1 MTILQVVHKYLH
13 NPRVFTIH
21 GVIADIFL
29 QIVLQLCTPLYYLR
43 ISKTNKTT
51 IMLIDVISK
60 ELGLQADKVRNTVEL
75 LESGATVPFIARY
88 RKEATGSMDEV
99 AIGNI
104 KDMHERLKA
113 LVQRKETIIVTI
125 EEQGKLTPELKKRI
139 DACFDS
145 VELEDIYLPYKP
157 KRRTRATM
165 ARERGLEPLADIII
179 QQQCNDVKGRARSF
193 VCSDVPTANDA
204 IAGACD
210 IIAERVSED
219 EGARNA
225 VRRLFSRRGILV
237 SKVVKGKEGDGIKY
251 SDYYEWQE
259 NISRISSHRLLAIMR
274 GEDEGFLRVSIT
286 ADTDEAVEQLNRR
299 FVKRFSSTREYMEL
313 AIADGYKRLLAPSIQ
328 TETRNAAKE
337 KADDEAIA
345 VFAENLR
352 QLLMSSPLGQ
362 KRVLAI
368 DPGFRTG
375 CKVVVLDSQGN
386 LVRHTVIYPHPPQN
400 DREGAAHIITS
411 LAKDYAI
418 EAFAI
423 GNGTAGRETEDFV
436 RTLGL
441 AADIFPVN
449 EDGASVYSASAV
461 AREEF
466 PDEDV
471 TVRGAVSIG
480 RRLIDPLSELV
491 KIEPRSIGVGQ
502 YQHSV
507 DQGKLKERL
516 DVVVESCVNKVGVN
530 LNTATKQILTH
541 ISGLGPSLAENIVK
555 YRAAN
560 GDFRTRKELLKVPRL
575 GNKAFEQAAGFLRV
589 IGGDEPLDNTA
600 VHPESYDIVARMA
613 KDSGV
618 SLGEFIANAEL
629 RKKVHLP
636 NYVTGSVGMPTLTDI
651 MDSLNKR
658 GLDPRE
664 QAKAFSF
671 DPNVHGIEDLRVG
684 MVLPGLVSNITAF
697 GAFVNIGV
705 HQDGLVHISQ
715 LADRYVSS
723 PGDVVKLGQQ
733 VMVKVVEVDLKRRR
747 ISLSMRGV

>member
-1 MTILQVVHKYLH
+1 ML
-13 NPRVFTIH
+13 
-21 GVIADIFL
+21 
-29 QIVLQLCTPLYYLR
+29 
-43 ISKTNKTT
+43 TN
-51 IMLIDVISK
+51 IISK
-60 ELGLQADKVRNTVEL
+60 ELGFAAQKVKNVIEL
-75 LESGATVPFIARY
+75 LDGGATIPFIARY

-104 KDMHERLKA
+104 KDLYEKLKA
-113 LVQRKETIIVTI
+113 ILQRKETIIASI
-125 EEQGKLTPELKKRI
+125 EEQGKLTPELKQRI
-139 DACFDS
+139 DNCFDA
-145 VELEDIYLPYKP
+145 VELEDIYLPYRP
-157 KRRTRATM
+157 KRRTRATI
-165 ARERGLEPLADIII
+165 AKERGLEPLADIIWN
-179 QQQCNDVKGRARSF
+179 QQHNDVKGKARSF
-193 VCSDVPTANDA
+193 ICTDVPTVDDA

-219 EGARNA
+219 EKARA
-225 VRRLFSRRGILV
+225 TVRRLFARNGVLV

-259 NISRISSHRLLAIMR
+259 SVARISSHRMLAILR
-274 GEDEGFLRVSIT
+274 GEDEGFLRMSIT
-286 ADTDEAVEQLNRR
+286 IDGEEATDRLCRL
-299 FVKRFSSTREYMEL
+299 FVKRFSPSREYME
-313 AIADGYKRLLAPSIQ
+313 AAVADGYKRLLAPSIEN
-328 TETRNAAKE
+328 ETRGNAKQR
-337 KADDEAIA
+337 ADDEAIA

-400 DREGAAHIITS
+400 DREDAARIITS
-411 LAKDYAI
+411 LVKDYAI

-436 RTLGL
+436 RSLGL
-441 AADIFPVN
+441 DADIFSVN
-449 EDGASVYSASAV
+449 EDGASVYSASPV

-507 DQGKLKERL
+507 DQGKLKQRL

-530 LNTATKQILTH
+530 VNTATKQILTH
-541 ISGLGPSLAENIVK
+541 ISGLGPVLAENIVK

-560 GDFRTRKELLKVPRL
+560 GDFRTRKELLNVPRL

-589 IGGDEPLDNTA
+589 VGGDNPLDSTA
-600 VHPESYDIVARMA
+600 VHPESYNIVIKMA
-613 KDSGV
+613 KDCGV
-618 SLGEFIANAEL
+618 SLEQFIADGEL
-629 RKKVHLP
+629 RKKVELQR
-636 NYVTGSVGMPTLTDI
+636 YVTDKVGLPTLTDI
-651 MDSLNKR
+651 MDALNKR

-664 QAKAFSF
+664 QAKVFSF
-671 DPNVHGIEDLRVG
+671 DPNVHEIEDLHVG

-715 LADRYVSS
+715 LADKFVSS

-733 VMVKVVEVDLKRRR
+733 VMVRVVEVDLKRRR
-747 ISLSMRGV
+747 ISLSMKSL

>member
-1 MTILQVVHKYLH
+1 
-13 NPRVFTIH
+13 
-21 GVIADIFL
+21 
-29 QIVLQLCTPLYYLR
+29 
-43 ISKTNKTT
+43 
-51 IMLIDVISK
+51 MLINIISK
-60 ELGLQADKVRNTVEL
+60 ELGLNAAKVRNAVEL
-75 LESGATVPFIARY
+75 LEGGATVPFIARY

-104 KDMHERLKA
+104 KEMHEKLKA
-113 LVQRKETIIVTI
+113 IVQRKETIIATI
-125 EEQGKLTPELKKRI
+125 EELGKLTPELKKRI
-139 DACFDS
+139 DNCFDA

-165 ARERGLEPLADIII
+165 AKERGLEPLADLIMM
-179 QQQCNDVKGRARSF
+179 QQNADIRGRAQGF
-193 VCSDVPTANDA
+193 VCGEVPTPDDA

-225 VRRLFSRRGILV
+225 IRRLFAHHGVLA
-237 SKVVKGKEGDGIKY
+237 SKVVKGKEADGVKY
-251 SDYYEWQE
+251 ADYYEWQE
-259 NISRISSHRLLAIMR
+259 NVARISSHRLLAIMR
-274 GEDEGFLRVSIT
+274 GEEEGFLRMSIGVD
-286 ADTDEAVEQLNRR
+286 ADEAVEMLNRR
-299 FVKRFSSTREYMEL
+299 FVKRPSTSRPFIE
-313 AIADGYKRLLAPSIQ
+313 AAVADGYKRLLAPSIEN
-328 TETRNAAKE
+328 ETRGNAKQR
-337 KADDEAIA
+337 ADDEAIA

-362 KRVLAI
+362 KRVIAI

-386 LVRHTVIYPHPPQN
+386 LIRHTVIYPHPPQN
-400 DREGAAHIITS
+400 DRDTAARIITS
-411 LAKDYAI
+411 LVNDYAI

-436 RTLGL
+436 RKLGL
-441 AADIFPVN
+441 SPEIFSVN

-600 VHPESYDIVARMA
+600 VHPESYCIVVKMA
-613 KDSGV
+613 KDLGV
-618 SLGEFIANAEL
+618 SLKEFIDNAEL
-629 RKKVHLP
+629 RKKVVLS
-636 NYVTGSVGMPTLTDI
+636 NYVTDKVGMPTLNDI
-651 MDSLNKR
+651 MDALNKR

-671 DPNVHGIEDLRVG
+671 DPNVHEIEDLHAG

-715 LADRYVSS
+715 LADKFVSS

-733 VMVKVVEVDLKRRR
+733 VMVRVTEVDLKRKR
-747 ISLSMRGV
+747 ISLSMRGL

>member
-1 MTILQVVHKYLH
+1 
-13 NPRVFTIH
+13 
-21 GVIADIFL
+21 
-29 QIVLQLCTPLYYLR
+29 
-43 ISKTNKTT
+43 
-51 IMLIDVISK
+51 MLVNIISK
-60 ELGLQADKVRNTVEL
+60 ELGLAVDKVKNTIEL
-75 LESGATVPFIARY
+75 LEGGATVPFVARY

-104 KDMHERLKA
+104 KEMHEKLKA
-113 LVQRKETIIVTI
+113 IVQRKDTIIATI
-125 EEQGKLTPELKKRI
+125 EEQGKMTPELKERI
-139 DACFDS
+139 ENCFDA

-157 KRRTRATM
+157 KRRTRATI
-165 ARERGLEPLADIII
+165 ARERGLEPLADLIML
-179 QQQCNDVKGRARSF
+179 QQNADIRARAQSF
-193 VCSDVPTANDA
+193 VCADVPAVDDA

-225 VRRLFSRRGILV
+225 MRRLFARHGVLA
-237 SKVVKGKEGDGIKY
+237 SKVVKGKEADGIKY

-259 NISRISSHRLLAIMR
+259 SVARISSHRLLAIMR
-274 GEDEGFLRVSIT
+274 GEEEGFLRMSIGV
-286 ADTDEAVEQLNRR
+286 DSDEALEQLNRR
-299 FVKRFSSTREYMEL
+299 FVKRPSTSRTYIE
-313 AIADGYKRLLAPSIQ
+313 AAVADGFKRLLAPSIEN
-328 TETRNAAKE
+328 ETRSNSKHR
-337 KADDEAIA
+337 ADEEAIA

-362 KRVLAI
+362 KRVIAI

-400 DREGAAHIITS
+400 DREGAARIITS
-411 LAKDYAI
+411 LAKDYAT

-436 RTLGL
+436 RSLGL
-441 AADIFPVN
+441 AADVFSVN
-449 EDGASVYSASAV
+449 EDGASVYSASPV

-466 PDEDV
+466 PNEDV

-507 DQGKLKERL
+507 DQTRLKERL

-589 IGGDEPLDNTA
+589 VGGDEPLDNTA
-600 VHPESYDIVARMA
+600 VHPESYGIVMRMA
-613 KDSGV
+613 KDVNV
-618 SLGEFIANAEL
+618 SLEEFISSPEL
-629 RKKVHLP
+629 RKKVVLS
-636 NYVTGSVGMPTLTDI
+636 NYITDKVGMPTLTDI
-651 MDSLNKR
+651 MDALNKR

-671 DPNVHGIEDLRVG
+671 DPNVHEIEDLRVG
-684 MVLPGLVSNITAF
+684 MLLPGLVSNITAF

-715 LADRYVSS
+715 LADKFVSS
-723 PGDVVKLGQQ
+723 PNDVVKLGQQ

-747 ISLSMRGV
+747 ISLSMRGL

>member
-1 MTILQVVHKYLH
+1 MLT
-13 NPRVFTIH
+13 
-21 GVIADIFL
+21 DI
-29 QIVLQLCTPLYYLR
+29 
-43 ISKTNKTT
+43 
-51 IMLIDVISK
+51 ISK
-60 ELGLQADKVRNTVEL
+60 ELGFAPVKAKNVLEL
-75 LESGATVPFIARY
+75 LDGGATIPFIARY

-99 AIGNI
+99 AVGNI
-104 KDMHERLKA
+104 KELYEKLKA
-113 LVQRKETIIVTI
+113 IVQRKETIVATI
-125 EEQGKLTPELKKRI
+125 EEQGKLTAELERRI
-139 DACFDS
+139 ANCFDA

-157 KRRTRATM
+157 KRRTRATI
-165 ARERGLEPLADIII
+165 AKERGLEPLADAIWF
-179 QQQCNDVKGRARSF
+179 QQVNDVKGRARVF
-193 VCSDVPTANDA
+193 INKEVPTVDDA

-219 EGARNA
+219 EKARNT
-225 VRRLFSRRGILV
+225 VRRLFARDGVLV

-251 SDYYEWQE
+251 SDYYDWQE
-259 NISRISSHRLLAIMR
+259 KISRISSHRLLAIMR
-274 GEDEGFLRVSIT
+274 GEDEGFLRMSIT
-286 ADTDEAVEQLNRR
+286 VDGEEAAGQLCRQ
-299 FVKRFSSTREYMEL
+299 FIKRFSPSREYMEV
-313 AIADGYKRLLAPSIQ
+313 AVADGYKRLLAPSIEN
-328 TETRNAAKE
+328 ETRGNAKQR
-337 KADDEAIA
+337 ADDEAIS

-400 DREGAAHIITS
+400 DRDSAARIISS
-411 LAKDYAI
+411 LVKDHAI

-436 RTLGL
+436 RSLGL
-441 AADIFPVN
+441 SADIFSVN
-449 EDGASVYSASAV
+449 EDGASVYSASPV

-466 PDEDV
+466 PNEDV

-530 LNTATKQILTH
+530 VNTATKQILTH
-541 ISGLGPSLAENIVK
+541 ISGLGPALAENIVK

-560 GDFRTRKELLKVPRL
+560 GDFRTRKELLNVPRL

-589 IGGDEPLDNTA
+589 VGGDNPLDSTA
-600 VHPESYDIVARMA
+600 VHPESYGIVTKMA
-613 KDSGV
+613 KDAGV
-618 SLGEFIANAEL
+618 SLEQFIVDSEL
-629 RKKVHLP
+629 RKKVELSK
-636 NYVTGSVGMPTLTDI
+636 YITDKVGMPTLTDI
-651 MDSLNKR
+651 MDALNKR

-664 QAKAFSF
+664 QAKVFAF
-671 DPNVHGIEDLRVG
+671 DPNVHEIEDLHVG

-715 LADRYVSS
+715 LADKFVSS

-733 VMVKVVEVDLKRRR
+733 VMVRVVEVDLKRRR
-747 ISLSMRGV
+747 ISLSMRGL

>member
-1 MTILQVVHKYLH
+1 
-13 NPRVFTIH
+13 
-21 GVIADIFL
+21 
-29 QIVLQLCTPLYYLR
+29 
-43 ISKTNKTT
+43 
-51 IMLIDVISK
+51 MLIDIIAK
-60 ELGLQADKVRNTVEL
+60 ETGLAADKVRNTVEL
-75 LESGATVPFIARY
+75 LEGGATVPFIARY

-113 LVQRKETIIVTI
+113 IVQRKDTVIATI

-139 DACFDS
+139 ENCFDA

-165 ARERGLEPLADIII
+165 AKERGLEPLADLILL
-179 QQQCNDVKGRARSF
+179 QQNVDLKGRARGF
-193 VCSDVPTANDA
+193 VCADVPTADDA
-204 IAGACD
+204 LAGACD

-225 VRRLFSRRGILV
+225 MRRLFARRGVLV
-237 SKVVKGKEGDGIKY
+237 SKVVKGKEADGIKY
-251 SDYYEWQE
+251 ADYYEWQE

-274 GEDEGFLRVSIT
+274 GEDEGFLRMSICVD
-286 ADTDEAVEQLNRR
+286 ADEAVEMLNRR
-299 FVKRFSSTREYMEL
+299 FVKRPSSSRAFIE
-313 AIADGYKRLLAPSIQ
+313 AAVADGFKRLLDPSMEN
-328 TETRNAAKE
+328 ETRGNAKQR
-337 KADDEAIA
+337 ADDEAIA

-386 LVRHTVIYPHPPQN
+386 LVHHTVIYPHPPQN
-400 DREGAAHIITS
+400 DRDAAARIITS
-411 LAKDYAI
+411 LVNDYAI

-436 RTLGL
+436 RRLGL
-441 AADIFPVN
+441 GADIFPVN

-507 DQGKLKERL
+507 DQTKLKERL

-530 LNTATKQILTH
+530 VNTATKQILTH
-541 ISGLGPSLAENIVK
+541 ISGLGPVLADNIVK

-560 GDFRTRKELLKVPRL
+560 GDFRTRKELLNVPRL

-589 IGGDEPLDNTA
+589 VGGDNPLDSTA
-600 VHPESYDIVARMA
+600 VHPESYNIVIRMA
-613 KDSGV
+613 KDCGV
-618 SLGEFIANAEL
+618 SLEQFIADGEL
-629 RKKVHLP
+629 RKKVELRR
-636 NYVTGSVGMPTLTDI
+636 YVTDKVGMPTLTDI
-651 MDSLNKR
+651 MDALNKR

-671 DPNVHGIEDLRVG
+671 DPNVHEIEDLHVG

-715 LADRYVSS
+715 LADKFVSS

-733 VMVKVVEVDLKRRR
+733 VMVRVVDVDLKRRR
-747 ISLSMRGV
+747 ISLSMKSI

>member
-1 MTILQVVHKYLH
+1 MLVNI
-13 NPRVFTIH
+13 
-21 GVIADIFL
+21 IA
-29 QIVLQLCTPLYYLR
+29 
-43 ISKTNKTT
+43 
-51 IMLIDVISK
+51 K
-60 ELGLQADKVRNTVEL
+60 ELGLAHDKVKNVVEL
-75 LESGATVPFIARY
+75 LKGGATVPFISRY

-99 AIGNI
+99 TVGNI
-104 KDMHERLKA
+104 KDMHEKLNV
-113 LVQRKETIIVTI
+113 LMQRKETILSTI
-125 EEQGKLTPELKKRI
+125 EELGKLTPELKKRI
-139 DACFDS
+139 DGCFDA

-165 ARERGLEPLADIII
+165 AKERGLEPLADIIFM
-179 QQQCNDVKGRARSF
+179 QQTGDVKGRARTF
-193 VCSDVPTANDA
+193 INADVHTVDDA

-219 EGARNA
+219 EGARAA
-225 VRRLFSRRGILV
+225 VRRLFSRSGILS

-251 SDYYEWQE
+251 SDYYDWQE
-259 NISRISSHRLLAIMR
+259 KVARISSHRMLAIMR
-274 GEDEGFLRVSIT
+274 GEEEGFLRMSIDI
-286 ADTDEAVEQLNRR
+286 DTGEALELLNRR
-299 FVKRFSSTREYMEL
+299 FVKRFSPSREYMES
-313 AIADGYKRLLAPSIQ
+313 AIADGYKRLLAPSIEN
-328 TETRNAAKE
+328 ETRSVAKQR
-337 KADDEAIA
+337 ADDEAIA

-386 LVRHTVIYPHPPQN
+386 LVCHSVIYPHPPQN
-400 DREGAAHIITS
+400 DREGAREIISS
-411 LAKDYAI
+411 LVNKYGI

-423 GNGTAGRETEDFV
+423 GNGTAGRETEDFIRNAGYGIDV
-436 RTLGL
+436 F
-441 AADIFPVN
+441 AVN

-466 PDEDV
+466 PNEDV

-507 DQGKLKERL
+507 DQNKLKERL

-555 YRAAN
+555 YRASA
-560 GDFRTRKELLKVPRL
+560 GDFRTRKDLLKVPRL

-589 IGGDEPLDNTA
+589 VNGDEPLDNTA
-600 VHPESYDIVARMA
+600 VHPESYNIVVRMA

-618 SLGEFIANAEL
+618 SLKEFINDAEL
-629 RKKVHLP
+629 RKKVHLA
-636 NYVTGSVGMPTLTDI
+636 NYVTDKVGMPTLTDI
-651 MDSLNKR
+651 MDALNKR

-664 QAKAFSF
+664 QAKVFSF
-671 DPNVHGIEDLRVG
+671 DPNVHEMEDLREG
-684 MVLPGLVSNITAF
+684 MLLPGLVTNITAF

-715 LADRYVSS
+715 LADKFVSS

-733 VMVKVVEVDLKRRR
+733 VMVRVVEVDLKRRR
-747 ISLSMRGV
+747 IGLSMKGV

>member
-1 MTILQVVHKYLH
+1 MLT
-13 NPRVFTIH
+13 
-21 GVIADIFL
+21 DI
-29 QIVLQLCTPLYYLR
+29 
-43 ISKTNKTT
+43 
-51 IMLIDVISK
+51 ISK
-60 ELGLQADKVRNTVEL
+60 ELGFAPVKVKNVLEL
-75 LESGATVPFIARY
+75 LDGGATIPFIARY

-99 AIGNI
+99 AVGNI
-104 KDMHERLKA
+104 KELYEKLKA
-113 LVQRKETIIVTI
+113 IVQRKETIVATI
-125 EEQGKLTPELKKRI
+125 EEQGKLTAELERRI
-139 DACFDS
+139 ANCFDA

-157 KRRTRATM
+157 KRRTRATI
-165 ARERGLEPLADIII
+165 AKERGLEPLADAIWF
-179 QQQCNDVKGRARSF
+179 QQVNDVKGRARVF
-193 VCSDVPTANDA
+193 INKEVPTVDDA

-219 EGARNA
+219 EKARNT
-225 VRRLFSRRGILV
+225 VRRLFARDGVLV

-251 SDYYEWQE
+251 SDYYDWQE
-259 NISRISSHRLLAIMR
+259 KISRISSHRLLAIMR
-274 GEDEGFLRVSIT
+274 GEDEGFLRMSIT
-286 ADTDEAVEQLNRR
+286 VDGEEAAGQLCRQ
-299 FVKRFSSTREYMEL
+299 FIKRFSPSREYMEV
-313 AIADGYKRLLAPSIQ
+313 AVADGYKRLLAPSIEN
-328 TETRNAAKE
+328 ETRGNAKQR
-337 KADDEAIA
+337 ADDEAIS

-400 DREGAAHIITS
+400 DRDSAARIISS
-411 LAKDYAI
+411 LVKDHAI

-436 RTLGL
+436 RSLGL
-441 AADIFPVN
+441 SADIFSVN
-449 EDGASVYSASAV
+449 EDGASVYSASPV

-466 PDEDV
+466 PNEDV

-530 LNTATKQILTH
+530 VNTATKQILTH
-541 ISGLGPSLAENIVK
+541 ISGLGPALAENIVK

-560 GDFRTRKELLKVPRL
+560 GDFRTRKELLNVPRL

-589 IGGDEPLDNTA
+589 VGGDNPLDSTA
-600 VHPESYDIVARMA
+600 VHPESYGIVTKMA
-613 KDSGV
+613 KDAGV
-618 SLGEFIANAEL
+618 SLEQFIVDSEL
-629 RKKVHLP
+629 RKKVELSK
-636 NYVTGSVGMPTLTDI
+636 YITDKVGMPTLTDI
-651 MDSLNKR
+651 MDALNKR

-664 QAKAFSF
+664 QAKVFAF
-671 DPNVHGIEDLRVG
+671 DPNVHEIEDLHVG

-715 LADRYVSS
+715 LADKFVSS

-733 VMVKVVEVDLKRRR
+733 VMVRVVEVDLKRKR
-747 ISLSMRGV
+747 ISLSMRGL

>member
-1 MTILQVVHKYLH
+1 MT
-13 NPRVFTIH
+13 
-21 GVIADIFL
+21 
-29 QIVLQLCTPLYYLR
+29 
-43 ISKTNKTT
+43 
-51 IMLIDVISK
+51 LIDIIAK
-60 ELGLQADKVRNTVEL
+60 EFGLAPGKVKNTVEL
-75 LESGATVPFIARY
+75 LEGGATVPFISRY
-88 RKEATGSMDEV
+88 RKEATGSLDEV
-99 AIGNI
+99 AVGGI
-104 KDMHERLKA
+104 KEMHAKLVA
-113 LVQRKETIIVTI
+113 LMQRKETVLATI
-125 EEQGKLTPELKKRI
+125 EELGKLTPELKGRI
-139 DACFDS
+139 DACFDP
-145 VELEDIYLPYKP
+145 VELEDIYMPYRP

-165 ARERGLEPLADIII
+165 AKERGLEPLADIIFL
-179 QQQCNDVKGRARSF
+179 QQNGDVKSVARRF
-193 VCSDVPTANDA
+193 VNKDVPTVDDA
-204 IAGACD
+204 ICGALD

-219 EGARNA
+219 EGARA
-225 VRRLFSRRGILV
+225 AIRRLYQRSGVLL

-251 SDYYEWQE
+251 SDYYEFQE
-259 NISRISSHRLLAIMR
+259 RISRISSHRLLAIMR
-274 GEDEGFLRVSIT
+274 GVEEGFLRASIVVD
-286 ADTDEAVEQLNRR
+286 ADEAVELLNRK
-299 FVKRFSSTREYMEL
+299 FVKKFSPARGYVED
-313 AIADGYKRLLAPSIQ
+313 AVADGYKRLLSPSIEN
-328 TETRNAAKE
+328 ETMGAAKQR
-337 KADDEAIA
+337 ADDEAIA

-375 CKVVVLDSQGN
+375 CKVVMLDSQGN
-386 LVRHTVIYPHPPQN
+386 LLHHTVIYPHPPQN
-400 DREGAAHIITS
+400 DNVSASATISS
-411 LAKDYAI
+411 LVSKYAV

-436 RTLGL
+436 RSLALGI
-441 AADIFPVN
+441 DIFSVN
-449 EDGASVYSASAV
+449 EDGASVYSASPV

-507 DQGKLKERL
+507 DQAKLKERL

-541 ISGLGPSLAENIVK
+541 ISGLGPALAENIVR
-555 YRAAN
+555 YRASN
-560 GDFRTRKELLKVPRL
+560 GDFSSRKELLKVPRL

-589 IGGDEPLDNTA
+589 LNGAELLDSTA
-600 VHPESYDIVARMA
+600 VHPESYPIVRAMA
-613 KDSGV
+613 ADCGV
-618 SLGEFIANAEL
+618 SLDEFITDVEL
-629 RKKVHLP
+629 RKKVVLSK
-636 NYVTGSVGMPTLTDI
+636 YVTEKTGMPTLVDI

-671 DPNVHGIEDLRVG
+671 DPNIHEMEDLHVG
-684 MVLPGLVSNITAF
+684 MVVPGIVSNITAF

-715 LADRYVSS
+715 LADKFVSS

-733 VMVKVVEVDLKRRR
+733 VMVKVIEVDLKRKR
-747 ISLSMRGV
+747 ISLSMKSL

>member
-1 MTILQVVHKYLH
+1 
-13 NPRVFTIH
+13 
-21 GVIADIFL
+21 
-29 QIVLQLCTPLYYLR
+29 
-43 ISKTNKTT
+43 
-51 IMLIDVISK
+51 MLINIISK
-60 ELGLQADKVRNTVEL
+60 ELGLAADKVKNTIEL
-75 LESGATVPFIARY
+75 LEGGATVPFVARY

-104 KDMHERLKA
+104 KEMHEKLKA
-113 LVQRKETIIVTI
+113 IVQRKETIIATI

-139 DACFDS
+139 VGCYDA

-157 KRRTRATM
+157 KRRTRATI
-165 ARERGLEPLADIII
+165 ARERGLEPLADLIML
-179 QQQCNDVKGRARSF
+179 QQNADIRGRAQSF
-193 VCSDVPTANDA
+193 VCGEVPTTDDA
-204 IAGACD
+204 ISGACD

-225 VRRLFSRRGILV
+225 MRRLFVRKGVLV
-237 SKVVKGKEGDGIKY
+237 SKVVKGKEADGIKY

-259 NISRISSHRLLAIMR
+259 NVERISSHRLLAIMR
-274 GEDEGFLRVSIT
+274 GEEEGFLRMSIGVD
-286 ADTDEAVEQLNRR
+286 AEEALELLNRR
-299 FVKRFSSTREYMEL
+299 FVKRPSSSRTYIET
-313 AIADGYKRLLAPSIQ
+313 AVADGFKRLLAPSIEN
-328 TETRNAAKE
+328 ETRSGSKQR
-337 KADDEAIA
+337 ADDEAIS

-362 KRVLAI
+362 KRVIAI

-400 DREGAAHIITS
+400 DRETASRIITS
-411 LAKDYAI
+411 LVKDYAI

-436 RTLGL
+436 RAL
-441 AADIFPVN
+441 ALTPEIFSVN
-449 EDGASVYSASAV
+449 EDGASVYSASPV

-466 PDEDV
+466 PNEDV

-507 DQGKLKERL
+507 DQTKLKERL

-575 GNKAFEQAAGFLRV
+575 GSKAFEQAAGFLRV
-589 IGGDEPLDNTA
+589 VGGDEPLDNTA
-600 VHPESYDIVARMA
+600 VHPESYSIVMRMA
-613 KDSGV
+613 KDLNV
-618 SLGEFIANAEL
+618 SLEEFISNSEL
-629 RKKVHLP
+629 RKKVVLSSYI
-636 NYVTGSVGMPTLTDI
+636 NDKVGMPTLTDI
-651 MDSLNKR
+651 MDALNKR

-671 DPNVHGIEDLRVG
+671 DPNVHEIEDLRVG
-684 MVLPGLVSNITAF
+684 MLLPGIVSNITAF

-715 LADRYVSS
+715 LADKFVSS

-747 ISLSMRGV
+747 ISLSMRGL

>member
-1 MTILQVVHKYLH
+1 
-13 NPRVFTIH
+13 
-21 GVIADIFL
+21 
-29 QIVLQLCTPLYYLR
+29 
-43 ISKTNKTT
+43 
-51 IMLIDVISK
+51 MLIDIIAK
-60 ELGLQADKVRNTVEL
+60 ETGLAADKVRNTVEL
-75 LESGATVPFIARY
+75 LEGGATVPFIARY

-113 LVQRKETIIVTI
+113 IVQRKDTVIATI

-139 DACFDS
+139 ENCFDA

-165 ARERGLEPLADIII
+165 AKERGLEPLADLILL
-179 QQQCNDVKGRARSF
+179 QQNVDLKGRARGF
-193 VCSDVPTANDA
+193 VCADVPTADDA
-204 IAGACD
+204 LAGACD

-225 VRRLFSRRGILV
+225 MRRLFARRGVLV
-237 SKVVKGKEGDGIKY
+237 SKVVKGKEADGIKY
-251 SDYYEWQE
+251 ADYYEWQE

-274 GEDEGFLRVSIT
+274 GEDEGFLRMSICVD
-286 ADTDEAVEQLNRR
+286 ADEAVEMLNRR
-299 FVKRFSSTREYMEL
+299 FVKRPSSSRAFIE
-313 AIADGYKRLLAPSIQ
+313 AAVADGFKRLLAPSMEN
-328 TETRNAAKE
+328 ETRGNAKQR
-337 KADDEAIA
+337 ADDEAIA

-386 LVRHTVIYPHPPQN
+386 LVHHTVIYPHPPQN
-400 DREGAAHIITS
+400 DRDAAARIITS
-411 LAKDYAI
+411 LVNDYAI

-436 RTLGL
+436 RRLGL
-441 AADIFPVN
+441 GADIFPVN

-507 DQGKLKERL
+507 DQTKLKERL

-530 LNTATKQILTH
+530 VNTATKQILTH
-541 ISGLGPSLAENIVK
+541 ISGLGPVLAGNIVK

-560 GDFRTRKELLKVPRL
+560 GDFRTRKELLNVPRL

-589 IGGDEPLDNTA
+589 VGGDNPLDSTA
-600 VHPESYDIVARMA
+600 VHPESYNIVIRMA
-613 KDSGV
+613 KDCGV
-618 SLGEFIANAEL
+618 SLEQFIAGGEL
-629 RKKVHLP
+629 RKKVELRR
-636 NYVTGSVGMPTLTDI
+636 YVTDKVGLPTLTDI
-651 MDSLNKR
+651 MDALNKR

-671 DPNVHGIEDLRVG
+671 DPNVHEIEDLHVG

-715 LADRYVSS
+715 LADKFVSS

-733 VMVKVVEVDLKRRR
+733 VMVRVVEVDLKRRR

>member
-1 MTILQVVHKYLH
+1 MLT
-13 NPRVFTIH
+13 
-21 GVIADIFL
+21 DI
-29 QIVLQLCTPLYYLR
+29 
-43 ISKTNKTT
+43 
-51 IMLIDVISK
+51 ISK
-60 ELGLQADKVRNTVEL
+60 ELGFAPVKVKNVLEL
-75 LESGATVPFIARY
+75 LDGGATIPFIARY

-99 AIGNI
+99 AVGNI
-104 KDMHERLKA
+104 KELYEKLKA
-113 LVQRKETIIVTI
+113 IVQRKETIVATI
-125 EEQGKLTPELKKRI
+125 EEQGKLTAELERRI
-139 DACFDS
+139 ANCFDA

-157 KRRTRATM
+157 KRRTRATI
-165 ARERGLEPLADIII
+165 AKERGLEPLADAIWL
-179 QQQCNDVKGRARSF
+179 QQINDVKGRARVF
-193 VCSDVPTANDA
+193 INKDVPTVDDA

-219 EGARNA
+219 EKARNT
-225 VRRLFSRRGILV
+225 VRHLFARDGVLV

-251 SDYYEWQE
+251 SDYYDWQE
-259 NISRISSHRLLAIMR
+259 KISRISSHRLLAIMR
-274 GEDEGFLRVSIT
+274 GEDEGFLRMSIT
-286 ADTDEAVEQLNRR
+286 VDGEEATGQLCRQ
-299 FVKRFSSTREYMEL
+299 FIKRFSPSREYMEV
-313 AIADGYKRLLAPSIQ
+313 AVSDGYKRLLAPSIEN
-328 TETRNAAKE
+328 ETRGNAKQR
-337 KADDEAIA
+337 ADDEAIS

-400 DREGAAHIITS
+400 DRDGAARIISS
-411 LAKDYAI
+411 LVKEHAI

-436 RTLGL
+436 RSLGL
-441 AADIFPVN
+441 SADIFSVN
-449 EDGASVYSASAV
+449 EDGASVYSASPV

-466 PDEDV
+466 PNEDV

-530 LNTATKQILTH
+530 VNTATKQILTH
-541 ISGLGPSLAENIVK
+541 ISGLGPALAENIVK

-560 GDFRTRKELLKVPRL
+560 GDFRTRKDLLNVPRL

-589 IGGDEPLDNTA
+589 VGGDNPLDSTA
-600 VHPESYDIVARMA
+600 VHPESYGVVVKMA
-613 KDSGV
+613 KDAGV
-618 SLGEFIANAEL
+618 SLEQFIVDSEL
-629 RKKVHLP
+629 RKKVELSK
-636 NYVTGSVGMPTLTDI
+636 YITDKVGMPTLTDI
-651 MDSLNKR
+651 MDALNKR

-664 QAKAFSF
+664 QAKVFAF
-671 DPNVHGIEDLRVG
+671 DPNVHEIEDLRVG

-715 LADRYVSS
+715 LADKFVSS
-723 PGDVVKLGQQ
+723 PGDVVRLGQQ
-733 VMVKVVEVDLKRRR
+733 VLVRVVEVDLKRRR
-747 ISLSMRGV
+747 ISLSMRGL

>member
-1 MTILQVVHKYLH
+1 
-13 NPRVFTIH
+13 
-21 GVIADIFL
+21 
-29 QIVLQLCTPLYYLR
+29 
-43 ISKTNKTT
+43 
-51 IMLIDVISK
+51 MLIDIIAK
-60 ELGLQADKVRNTVEL
+60 ETGLAADKVRNTVEL
-75 LESGATVPFIARY
+75 LEGGATVPFIARY

-113 LVQRKETIIVTI
+113 IVQRKDTVIATI

-139 DACFDS
+139 ENCFDA

-165 ARERGLEPLADIII
+165 AKERGLEPLADLILL
-179 QQQCNDVKGRARSF
+179 QQDVDLKGRARGF
-193 VCSDVPTANDA
+193 VCADVPTADDA
-204 IAGACD
+204 LAGACD

-225 VRRLFSRRGILV
+225 MRRLFARRGVLV
-237 SKVVKGKEGDGIKY
+237 SKVVKGKEADGIKY
-251 SDYYEWQE
+251 ADYYEWEE

-274 GEDEGFLRVSIT
+274 GEDEGFLRMSIGVD
-286 ADTDEAVEQLNRR
+286 ADEAVEMLNRR
-299 FVKRFSSTREYMEL
+299 FVKRPSSSRAFIE
-313 AIADGYKRLLAPSIQ
+313 AAVADGFKRLLAPSMEN
-328 TETRNAAKE
+328 ETRGNAKQR
-337 KADDEAIA
+337 ADDEAIA

-386 LVRHTVIYPHPPQN
+386 LVHHTVIYPHPPQN
-400 DREGAAHIITS
+400 DKDSAARIITS
-411 LAKDYAI
+411 LVNDYAI

-436 RTLGL
+436 RRLGL
-441 AADIFPVN
+441 GADIFPVN

-507 DQGKLKERL
+507 DQTKLKERL

-530 LNTATKQILTH
+530 LNTATKPILTH
-541 ISGLGPSLAENIVK
+541 ISGLGPALADNIVK

-560 GDFRTRKELLKVPRL
+560 GDFRTRKELLNVPRL

-589 IGGDEPLDNTA
+589 VGGDNPLDSTA
-600 VHPESYDIVARMA
+600 VHPESYNIVIRMA
-613 KDSGV
+613 KDCGV
-618 SLGEFIANAEL
+618 SLEQFIADGEL
-629 RKKVHLP
+629 RKKVELRR
-636 NYVTGSVGMPTLTDI
+636 YVTDKVGLPTLTDI
-651 MDSLNKR
+651 MDALNKR

-671 DPNVHGIEDLRVG
+671 DPNVHEIEDLHVG

-715 LADRYVSS
+715 LADKFVSS

-733 VMVKVVEVDLKRRR
+733 VMVRVVEVDLKRRR
-747 ISLSMRGV
+747 ISLSMKSI

>member
-1 MTILQVVHKYLH
+1 MLT
-13 NPRVFTIH
+13 
-21 GVIADIFL
+21 DI
-29 QIVLQLCTPLYYLR
+29 
-43 ISKTNKTT
+43 
-51 IMLIDVISK
+51 ISK
-60 ELGLQADKVRNTVEL
+60 ELGFAPVKVKNVLEL
-75 LESGATVPFIARY
+75 LDGGATIPFIARY

-104 KDMHERLKA
+104 KEMHEKLKA
-113 LVQRKETIIVTI
+113 IVQRKDTIIATI
-125 EEQGKLTPELKKRI
+125 EEQGKMTPELKERI
-139 DACFDS
+139 ENCFDA

-157 KRRTRATM
+157 KRRTRATI
-165 ARERGLEPLADIII
+165 ARERGLEPLADLIML
-179 QQQCNDVKGRARSF
+179 QQNADIRARAQNF
-193 VCSDVPTANDA
+193 VCADVPAVDDA

-225 VRRLFSRRGILV
+225 MRRLFARHGVLA
-237 SKVVKGKEGDGIKY
+237 SKVVKGKEADGIKY

-259 NISRISSHRLLAIMR
+259 SVARISSHRLLAIMR
-274 GEDEGFLRVSIT
+274 GEEEGFLRMSIGV
-286 ADTDEAVEQLNRR
+286 DSDEALEQLNRR
-299 FVKRFSSTREYMEL
+299 FVKRPSTSRTYIE
-313 AIADGYKRLLAPSIQ
+313 AAVADGFKRLLAPSIEN
-328 TETRNAAKE
+328 ETRSNSKHR
-337 KADDEAIA
+337 ADEEAIA

-362 KRVLAI
+362 KRVIAI

-400 DREGAAHIITS
+400 DREGAARIITS

-436 RTLGL
+436 RSLGL
-441 AADIFPVN
+441 AADVFSVN
-449 EDGASVYSASAV
+449 EDGASVYSASPV

-466 PDEDV
+466 PNEDV

-507 DQGKLKERL
+507 DQTRLKERL

-589 IGGDEPLDNTA
+589 VGGDEPLDNTA
-600 VHPESYDIVARMA
+600 VHPESYGIVMHMA
-613 KDSGV
+613 KDVNV
-618 SLGEFIANAEL
+618 SLEEFISSPEL
-629 RKKVHLP
+629 RKKVVLS
-636 NYVTGSVGMPTLTDI
+636 NYITDKVGMPTLTDI
-651 MDSLNKR
+651 MDALNKR

-671 DPNVHGIEDLRVG
+671 DPNVHEIEDLRVG
-684 MVLPGLVSNITAF
+684 MLLPGLVSNITAF

-715 LADRYVSS
+715 LADKFVSS
-723 PGDVVKLGQQ
+723 PNDVVKLGQQ

-747 ISLSMRGV
+747 ISLSMRGL

>member
-1 MTILQVVHKYLH
+1 
-13 NPRVFTIH
+13 
-21 GVIADIFL
+21 
-29 QIVLQLCTPLYYLR
+29 
-43 ISKTNKTT
+43 
-51 IMLIDVISK
+51 MLTEIISK
-60 ELGLQADKVRNTVEL
+60 ELGLDASRVKNTIEL
-75 LESGATVPFIARY
+75 LEGGATVPFIARY

-104 KDMHERLKA
+104 KEMHEKLKA
-113 LVQRKETIIVTI
+113 IVQRKETVIATI

-139 DACFDS
+139 DSCFDA
-145 VELEDIYLPYKP
+145 VELEDIYLPFKP
-157 KRRTRATM
+157 KRRTRATI
-165 ARERGLEPLADIII
+165 AKERGLEPLADYIML
-179 QQQCNDVKGRARSF
+179 QQSGDVEGRARTFISA
-193 VCSDVPTANDA
+193 DVPTPDDA

-219 EGARNA
+219 EGARNSM
-225 VRRLFSRRGILV
+225 RRMFARHGVLV
-237 SKVVKGKEGDGIKY
+237 SKVVKGKEADGIKY
-251 SDYYEWQE
+251 ADYYDWQE
-259 NISRISSHRLLAIMR
+259 RVERISSHRLLAIMR
-274 GEDEGFLRVSIT
+274 GEEEGFLRMSIGVD
-286 ADTDEAVEQLNRR
+286 AEEATEMLNRR
-299 FVKRFSSTREYMEL
+299 FVKRPSPARKFIE
-313 AIADGYKRLLAPSIQ
+313 AAVADGYKRLLAPSIEN
-328 TETRNAAKE
+328 ETRSNSKQR
-337 KADDEAIA
+337 ADEEAIS

-375 CKVVVLDSQGN
+375 CKVVILDSQGN

-400 DREGAAHIITS
+400 DRVSAADIITS
-411 LAKDYAI
+411 LVKDYAI

-436 RTLGL
+436 RSL
-441 AADIFPVN
+441 ALDPDIFSVN

-507 DQGKLKERL
+507 DQTRLKERL

-530 LNTATKQILTH
+530 VNTATKQILTH
-541 ISGLGPSLAENIVK
+541 ISGLGPVLAENIVR
-555 YRAAN
+555 YRAEN

-589 IGGDEPLDNTA
+589 VGGDNPLDNTA
-600 VHPESYDIVARMA
+600 VHPESYGIVERMA
-613 KDSGV
+613 KDYGV
-618 SLGEFIANAEL
+618 TLEEFIANGEL
-629 RKKVHLP
+629 RKKVQLSKYAGG
-636 NYVTGSVGMPTLTDI
+636 NVGMPTLTDI
-651 MDSLNKR
+651 MDALNKR

-671 DPNVHGIEDLRVG
+671 DPNVHEIEDLHVG

-715 LADRYVSS
+715 LADKFVSS
-723 PGDVVKLGQQ
+723 PGDVVKLGQH
-733 VMVKVVEVDLKRRR
+733 VMVRVVEVDLKRRR
-747 ISLSMRGV
+747 ISLSMKSI

>member
-1 MTILQVVHKYLH
+1 
-13 NPRVFTIH
+13 
-21 GVIADIFL
+21 
-29 QIVLQLCTPLYYLR
+29 
-43 ISKTNKTT
+43 
-51 IMLIDVISK
+51 MLTEIISK
-60 ELGLQADKVRNTVEL
+60 ELGLDASRVKNTIEL
-75 LESGATVPFIARY
+75 LEGGATVPFIARY

-104 KDMHERLKA
+104 KEMHEKLKA
-113 LVQRKETIIVTI
+113 IVQRKETVIATI

-139 DACFDS
+139 DSCFDA
-145 VELEDIYLPYKP
+145 VELEDIYLPFKP
-157 KRRTRATM
+157 KRRTRATI
-165 ARERGLEPLADIII
+165 AKERGLEPLADYIML
-179 QQQCNDVKGRARSF
+179 QQSGDVEGRARTFISA
-193 VCSDVPTANDA
+193 DVPTPDDA

-219 EGARNA
+219 EGARNSM
-225 VRRLFSRRGILV
+225 RRMFARHGVLV
-237 SKVVKGKEGDGIKY
+237 SKVIKGKEADGIKY
-251 SDYYEWQE
+251 ADYYDWQE
-259 NISRISSHRLLAIMR
+259 RVERISSHRLLAIMR
-274 GEDEGFLRVSIT
+274 GEEEGFLRMSIGVD
-286 ADTDEAVEQLNRR
+286 AEEATEMLNRR
-299 FVKRFSSTREYMEL
+299 FVKRPSPARKFIE
-313 AIADGYKRLLAPSIQ
+313 AAVADGYKRLLAPSIEN
-328 TETRNAAKE
+328 ETRSNSKQR
-337 KADDEAIA
+337 ADEEAIS

-400 DREGAAHIITS
+400 DRVLAADIITS
-411 LAKDYAI
+411 LVKDYAI

-436 RTLGL
+436 RSL
-441 AADIFPVN
+441 ALDPDIFSVN

-507 DQGKLKERL
+507 DQTRLKERL

-530 LNTATKQILTH
+530 VNTATKQILTH
-541 ISGLGPSLAENIVK
+541 ISGLGPALAENIVR
-555 YRAAN
+555 YRAEN

-589 IGGDEPLDNTA
+589 VGGDNPLDNTA
-600 VHPESYDIVARMA
+600 VHPESYGIVERMA
-613 KDSGV
+613 KDYGV
-618 SLGEFIANAEL
+618 TLEEFIANGEL
-629 RKKVHLP
+629 RKKVQLSKYAGG
-636 NYVTGSVGMPTLTDI
+636 NVGMPTLTDI
-651 MDSLNKR
+651 MDALNKR

-671 DPNVHGIEDLRVG
+671 DPNVREIEDLREG
-684 MVLPGLVSNITAF
+684 MILPGLVSNITAF

-715 LADRYVSS
+715 LADKYVSS

-733 VMVKVVEVDLKRRR
+733 VMVRVVEVDLKRRR
-747 ISLSMRGV
+747 ISLSMKFI

>member
-1 MTILQVVHKYLH
+1 MLANIISRELDFAPAKVK
-13 NPRVFTIH
+13 N
-21 GVIADIFL
+21 
-29 QIVLQLCTPLYYLR
+29 VL
-43 ISKTNKTT
+43 
-51 IMLIDVISK
+51 
-60 ELGLQADKVRNTVEL
+60 EL
-75 LESGATVPFIARY
+75 LDGGATIPFIARY

-104 KDMHERLKA
+104 KDLYEKLKA
-113 LVQRKETIIVTI
+113 IVQRKETIVATI
-125 EEQGKLTPELKKRI
+125 EELGKLTPELKQRI
-139 DACFDS
+139 DNCFDA
-145 VELEDIYLPYKP
+145 VELEDIYLPYRP
-157 KRRTRATM
+157 KRRTRATI
-165 ARERGLEPLADIII
+165 AKERGLEPLADIIWN
-179 QQQCNDVKGRARSF
+179 QQYNDVKGRARTF
-193 VCSDVPTANDA
+193 ICADVPTADDA

-219 EGARNA
+219 ERARA
-225 VRRLFSRRGILV
+225 TVRRLFARNGVLC

-259 NISRISSHRLLAIMR
+259 SVARISSHRLLAIMR
-274 GEDEGFLRVSIT
+274 GEDEGFLRMSIT
-286 ADTDEAVEQLNRR
+286 IDGEEAAGLLCRQ
-299 FVKRFSSTREYMEL
+299 FVKRFSPSREYME
-313 AIADGYKRLLAPSIQ
+313 AAVADGYKRLLAPSIEN
-328 TETRNAAKE
+328 ETRGNAKQR
-337 KADDEAIA
+337 ADDEAIA

-386 LVRHTVIYPHPPQN
+386 LVHHTVIYPHPPQN
-400 DREGAAHIITS
+400 DRDGAVRIITS
-411 LAKDYAI
+411 LVKDCAI
-418 EAFAI
+418 EAYAI

-436 RTLGL
+436 RSLGL
-441 AADIFPVN
+441 AADVFSVN
-449 EDGASVYSASAV
+449 EDGASVYSASPV

-466 PDEDV
+466 PNEDV

-507 DQGKLKERL
+507 DQTKLKERL

-530 LNTATKQILTH
+530 VNTATKQILTH
-541 ISGLGPSLAENIVK
+541 ISGLGPVLAENIVK
-555 YRAAN
+555 YRTAN
-560 GDFRTRKELLKVPRL
+560 GDFRTRKELLNVPRL

-589 IGGDEPLDNTA
+589 LGGENPLDSTA
-600 VHPESYDIVARMA
+600 VHPESYNVVIKMA
-613 KDSGV
+613 KDCGIT
-618 SLGEFIANAEL
+618 LEQFIADGEL
-629 RKKVHLP
+629 RKKVELQR
-636 NYVTGSVGMPTLTDI
+636 YVTDKVGLPTLSDI
-651 MDSLNKR
+651 MDALNKR

-664 QAKAFSF
+664 QAKTFSF
-671 DPNVHGIEDLRVG
+671 DPNVHEIEDLRVG

-715 LADRYVSS
+715 LADKFVST
-723 PGDVVKLGQQ
+723 PGNVVKLGQQ
-733 VMVKVVEVDLKRRR
+733 VMVRVVEVDLKRRR
-747 ISLSMRGV
+747 ISLSMRGL

>member
-1 MTILQVVHKYLH
+1 
-13 NPRVFTIH
+13 
-21 GVIADIFL
+21 
-29 QIVLQLCTPLYYLR
+29 
-43 ISKTNKTT
+43 
-51 IMLIDVISK
+51 MLTEIISK
-60 ELGLQADKVRNTVEL
+60 ELGLDASRVKNTIEL
-75 LESGATVPFIARY
+75 LEGGATVPFIARY

-104 KDMHERLKA
+104 KEMHEKLKA
-113 LVQRKETIIVTI
+113 IVQRKETVIATI

-139 DACFDS
+139 DSCFDA
-145 VELEDIYLPYKP
+145 VELEDIYLPFKP
-157 KRRTRATM
+157 KRRTRATI
-165 ARERGLEPLADIII
+165 AKERGLEPLADYIML
-179 QQQCNDVKGRARSF
+179 QQSGDVEGRARTFISA
-193 VCSDVPTANDA
+193 DVPTPEDA

-219 EGARNA
+219 EGARNSM
-225 VRRLFSRRGILV
+225 RRMFARHGVLV
-237 SKVVKGKEGDGIKY
+237 SKVVKGKEADGIKY
-251 SDYYEWQE
+251 ADYYDWQE
-259 NISRISSHRLLAIMR
+259 RVERISSHRLLAIMR
-274 GEDEGFLRVSIT
+274 GEEEGFLRMSIGVD
-286 ADTDEAVEQLNRR
+286 AEEATEMLNRR
-299 FVKRFSSTREYMEL
+299 FVKRPSPARKFIE
-313 AIADGYKRLLAPSIQ
+313 AAVADGYKRLLAPSIEN
-328 TETRNAAKE
+328 ETRSNSKQR
-337 KADDEAIA
+337 ADEEAIS

-400 DREGAAHIITS
+400 DRVSAADIISS
-411 LAKDYAI
+411 LVKDYAI

-423 GNGTAGRETEDFV
+423 GNGTAGRETEEFV
-436 RTLGL
+436 RSL
-441 AADIFPVN
+441 ALDPDIFSVN

-507 DQGKLKERL
+507 DQTRLKERL

-530 LNTATKQILTH
+530 VNTATKQILTH
-541 ISGLGPSLAENIVK
+541 ISGLGPALAENIVR
-555 YRAAN
+555 YRAEN

-589 IGGDEPLDNTA
+589 VGGDNPLDNTA
-600 VHPESYDIVARMA
+600 VHPESYGIVECMA

-618 SLGEFIANAEL
+618 TLEEFIANGEL
-629 RKKVHLP
+629 RKKVQLSKYAGG
-636 NYVTGSVGMPTLTDI
+636 NVGMPTLTDI
-651 MDSLNKR
+651 MDALNKR

-671 DPNVHGIEDLRVG
+671 DPNVREIEDLREG
-684 MVLPGLVSNITAF
+684 MILPGLVSNITAF

-715 LADRYVSS
+715 LADKFVSS

-733 VMVKVVEVDLKRRR
+733 VMVRVVEVDLKRRR
-747 ISLSMRGV
+747 ISLSMKSI

>member
-1 MTILQVVHKYLH
+1 
-13 NPRVFTIH
+13 
-21 GVIADIFL
+21 
-29 QIVLQLCTPLYYLR
+29 
-43 ISKTNKTT
+43 
-51 IMLIDVISK
+51 MLINIIAK
-60 ELGLQADKVRNTVEL
+60 ETGLAADKVRNTVEL
-75 LESGATVPFIARY
+75 LEGGATVPFIARY

-113 LVQRKETIIVTI
+113 IVQRKDTIIATI

-139 DACFDS
+139 YNCFDA

-165 ARERGLEPLADIII
+165 AKERGLEPLADLILL
-179 QQQCNDVKGRARSF
+179 QQNVDLKGRAQSF
-193 VCSDVPTANDA
+193 VCAEVPTADDA
-204 IAGACD
+204 LAGACD

-225 VRRLFSRRGILV
+225 MRRLYARRGVLV
-237 SKVVKGKEGDGIKY
+237 SKVVKGEEADGIKY
-251 SDYYEWQE
+251 ADYYEWE
-259 NISRISSHRLLAIMR
+259 EGVSRISSHRLLAIMR
-274 GEDEGFLRVSIT
+274 GEDEGFLRMSIGVD
-286 ADTDEAVEQLNRR
+286 ADEAVEILNRR
-299 FVKRFSSTREYMEL
+299 FVKRPSSSRGYIE
-313 AIADGYKRLLAPSIQ
+313 AAVADGFKRLLAPSMEN
-328 TETRNAAKE
+328 ETRSNAKQR
-337 KADDEAIA
+337 ADDEAIA

-386 LVRHTVIYPHPPQN
+386 LVFHTVIYPHPPQN
-400 DREGAAHIITS
+400 DRDGATRIITS
-411 LAKDYAI
+411 LVNDYAI

-436 RTLGL
+436 RRLGL
-441 AADIFPVN
+441 GADIFSVN

-507 DQGKLKERL
+507 DQAKLKERL

-541 ISGLGPSLAENIVK
+541 ISGLGPALAENIVK

-589 IGGDEPLDNTA
+589 VGGDEPLDNTA
-600 VHPESYDIVARMA
+600 VHPESYGIVVKMA

-618 SLGEFIANAEL
+618 SLGEFISNGEL
-629 RKKVHLP
+629 RKKVVLS
-636 NYVTGSVGMPTLTDI
+636 NYVTDKVGMPTLTDI
-651 MDSLNKR
+651 MDALNKR

-671 DPNVHGIEDLRVG
+671 DPNVHEIEDLRAG

-715 LADRYVSS
+715 LADKYVSS

-733 VMVKVVEVDLKRRR
+733 VMVRVVEVDLKRRR
-747 ISLSMRGV
+747 ISLSMKGV